1 MIFDTTFKAL
11 ADPTRRSIL
20 QELRRGPLNAGEIAE
35 RLAIAPNAL
44 SFHLRALK
52 DADLVAVERRGQFLL
67 YELNTSV
74 VDDLVQF
81 LMDNFAPRTGSPR
94 PKRNGSPRRHEDRP
108 TPPDTHAKSKKENR
122 T

>member
-20 QELRRGPLNAGEIAE
+20 QELRGGPLNAGEIAE

-52 DADLVAVERRGQFLL
+52 DADLVSVERRGQFLL
-67 YELNTSV
+67 YELNTSI
-74 VDDLVQF
+74 VDGLVQF
-81 LMDNFAPRTGSPR
+81 LMDNFAARGGATRG
-94 PKRNGSPRRHEDRP
+94 KRNGSVSARGDRRTSP
-108 TPPDTHAKSKKENR
+108 GTHTGHGKENR
-122 T
+122 A